1 MLDIF
6 SLKVEEIA
14 SKIKDAQLTSVEVCE
29 KYIEKINKFEICN
42 LETTANTKNSI
53 DVDKIQHEINCI
65 NNQLDI
71 ARKAAELFDE
81 LILVVAVNQ
90 EKSPLFNDKERVELI
105 KESLY
110 DVKNVKVD
118 TFNGLVVEFVRSTDS
133 VAIIRGLRHVSDFEF
148 EFQMAMINFNLN
160 PNIKSLF
167 MMPDEKY
174 IHLNSTVI
182 KDVARLGGDISDY
195 VPKCVQDALYKQYN
209 V

>member
-1 MLDIF
+1 MKRI
-6 SLKVEEIA
+6 VYPGTVYPIH
-14 SKIKDAQLTSVEVCE
+14 
-29 KYIEKINKFEICN
+29 NG
-42 LETTANTKNSI
+42 
-53 DVDKIQHEINCI
+53 H
-65 NNQLDI
+65 LDI

-90 EKSPLFNDKERVELI
+90 EKSPLFNDKKRVDLI
-105 KESLY
+105 KESLS
-110 DVKNVKVD
+110 DVKNVRVD
-118 TFNGLVVEFVRSTDS
+118 TFNGLVVDFVRSTES

-148 EFQMAMINFNLN
+148 EFQMAMMNFNLN

>member
-1 MLDIF
+1 MKRIVYPGTFDPIH
-6 SLKVEEIA
+6 
-14 SKIKDAQLTSVEVCE
+14 
-29 KYIEKINKFEICN
+29 NG
-42 LETTANTKNSI
+42 
-53 DVDKIQHEINCI
+53 H
-65 NNQLDI
+65 LDI

-90 EKSPLFNDKERVELI
+90 EKSPLLSDKERVELI

-110 DVKNVKVD
+110 DIKNVKVD
-118 TFNGLVVEFVRSTDS
+118 TFNGLVVDFVRSTNS

-148 EFQMAMINFNLN
+148 EFQMAMMNFNLN
-160 PNIKSLF
+160 PNVKSLF

-182 KDVARLGGDISDY
+182 RDVARLGGDISDY
-195 VPKCVQDALYKQYN
+195 VPKCVQNALYKRYN

>member
-1 MLDIF
+1 MKRIVYPGTFDPIH
-6 SLKVEEIA
+6 
-14 SKIKDAQLTSVEVCE
+14 
-29 KYIEKINKFEICN
+29 NG
-42 LETTANTKNSI
+42 
-53 DVDKIQHEINCI
+53 H
-65 NNQLDI
+65 LDI

-105 KESLY
+105 KESLN

-118 TFNGLVVEFVRSTDS
+118 TFDGLVVDFVRSTDS

-148 EFQMAMINFNLN
+148 EFQMAMMNFNLN

>member
-1 MLDIF
+1 MKRIVYPGTFDPIH
-6 SLKVEEIA
+6 
-14 SKIKDAQLTSVEVCE
+14 
-29 KYIEKINKFEICN
+29 NG
-42 LETTANTKNSI
+42 
-53 DVDKIQHEINCI
+53 H
-65 NNQLDI
+65 LDI

-90 EKSPLFNDKERVELI
+90 EKSPLFSEKERVELI

-110 DVKNVKVD
+110 DIKNVKVD
-118 TFNGLVVEFVRSTDS
+118 TFNGLVVDFVRSTDS

-148 EFQMAMINFNLN
+148 EFQMAMMNFNLN
-160 PNIKSLF
+160 PNVKSLF

-174 IHLNSTVI
+174 IHLNSSVI
-182 KDVARLGGDISDY
+182 RDVARLGGDISGY

>member
-1 MLDIF
+1 MKRIVYPGTFDPIH
-6 SLKVEEIA
+6 
-14 SKIKDAQLTSVEVCE
+14 
-29 KYIEKINKFEICN
+29 NG
-42 LETTANTKNSI
+42 
-53 DVDKIQHEINCI
+53 H
-65 NNQLDI
+65 LDI

-118 TFNGLVVEFVRSTDS
+118 TFNGLVVDFVRSTES

-148 EFQMAMINFNLN
+148 EFQMAMMNFNLN

-195 VPKCVQDALYKQYN
+195 VPKCVQNALYKRYN

>member
-1 MLDIF
+1 MKRIVYPGTFDPIH
-6 SLKVEEIA
+6 
-14 SKIKDAQLTSVEVCE
+14 
-29 KYIEKINKFEICN
+29 NG
-42 LETTANTKNSI
+42 
-53 DVDKIQHEINCI
+53 H
-65 NNQLDI
+65 LDI

-90 EKSPLFNDKERVELI
+90 EKSPLFNDKERVDLI
-105 KESLY
+105 KKSLS
-110 DVKNVKVD
+110 DVKNVRVD
-118 TFNGLVVEFVRSTDS
+118 TFNGLVVDFVRSTES
-133 VAIIRGLRHVSDFEF
+133 IAIIRGLRHVSDFEF
-148 EFQMAMINFNLN
+148 EFQMAMMNFNLN

>member
-1 MLDIF
+1 MKRIVYPGTFDPIH
-6 SLKVEEIA
+6 
-14 SKIKDAQLTSVEVCE
+14 
-29 KYIEKINKFEICN
+29 NG
-42 LETTANTKNSI
+42 
-53 DVDKIQHEINCI
+53 H
-65 NNQLDI
+65 LDI

-81 LILVVAVNQ
+81 LVLVVAVNQ

-118 TFNGLVVEFVRSTDS
+118 TFNGLVVDFVRSTES

-148 EFQMAMINFNLN
+148 EFQMAMMNFNLN

-174 IHLNSTVI
+174 IHLNSTII

>member
-1 MLDIF
+1 MKRIVYPGTFDPIH
-6 SLKVEEIA
+6 
-14 SKIKDAQLTSVEVCE
+14 
-29 KYIEKINKFEICN
+29 NG
-42 LETTANTKNSI
+42 
-53 DVDKIQHEINCI
+53 H
-65 NNQLDI
+65 LDI

-118 TFNGLVVEFVRSTDS
+118 TFNGLVVDFVRSTES

-148 EFQMAMINFNLN
+148 EFQMAMMNFNLN
-160 PNIKSLF
+160 PNVKSLF

-195 VPKCVQDALYKQYN
+195 VPKCVQDALYKRYN

>member
-1 MLDIF
+1 MKRIVYPGTFDPIH
-6 SLKVEEIA
+6 
-14 SKIKDAQLTSVEVCE
+14 
-29 KYIEKINKFEICN
+29 NG
-42 LETTANTKNSI
+42 
-53 DVDKIQHEINCI
+53 H
-65 NNQLDI
+65 LDI

-105 KESLY
+105 KDSLH

-118 TFNGLVVEFVRSTDS
+118 TFNGLVVDFVRLSES

-148 EFQMAMINFNLN
+148 EFQMAMMNFNLN

-195 VPKCVQDALYKQYN
+195 VPKCVQDALYEKYN

>member
-1 MLDIF
+1 MKRIVYPGTFDPIH
-6 SLKVEEIA
+6 
-14 SKIKDAQLTSVEVCE
+14 
-29 KYIEKINKFEICN
+29 NG
-42 LETTANTKNSI
+42 
-53 DVDKIQHEINCI
+53 H
-65 NNQLDI
+65 LDI

-90 EKSPLFNDKERVELI
+90 EKSPLFNDKERVDLI
-105 KESLY
+105 KESLS
-110 DVKNVKVD
+110 DVKNVRVD
-118 TFNGLVVEFVRSTDS
+118 TFNGLVVDFVRSTES

-148 EFQMAMINFNLN
+148 EFQMAMMNFNLN

-195 VPKCVQDALYKQYN
+195 VPKCVQDALYEQYN

>member
-1 MLDIF
+1 MKRIVYPGTFDPIH
-6 SLKVEEIA
+6 
-14 SKIKDAQLTSVEVCE
+14 
-29 KYIEKINKFEICN
+29 NG
-42 LETTANTKNSI
+42 
-53 DVDKIQHEINCI
+53 H
-65 NNQLDI
+65 LDI

-90 EKSPLFNDKERVELI
+90 EKSPLFNDKERIELI

-118 TFNGLVVEFVRSTDS
+118 TFNGLVVDFVRSTES

-148 EFQMAMINFNLN
+148 EFQMAMMNFNLN
-160 PNIKSLF
+160 PNVKSLF

>member
-1 MLDIF
+1 MKRIVYPGTFDPIH
-6 SLKVEEIA
+6 
-14 SKIKDAQLTSVEVCE
+14 
-29 KYIEKINKFEICN
+29 NG
-42 LETTANTKNSI
+42 
-53 DVDKIQHEINCI
+53 H
-65 NNQLDI
+65 LDI

-90 EKSPLFNDKERVELI
+90 EKSPLFSDKERVELI

-118 TFNGLVVEFVRSTDS
+118 TFNGLVVDFVRSTDS

-148 EFQMAMINFNLN
+148 EFQMAMMNFNLN
-160 PNIKSLF
+160 PNVKSLF

>member
-1 MLDIF
+1 MKRIVYPGTFDPIH
-6 SLKVEEIA
+6 
-14 SKIKDAQLTSVEVCE
+14 
-29 KYIEKINKFEICN
+29 NG
-42 LETTANTKNSI
+42 
-53 DVDKIQHEINCI
+53 H
-65 NNQLDI
+65 LDI

-90 EKSPLFNDKERVELI
+90 EKSPLFDDKERVELI
-105 KESLY
+105 RESLY

-118 TFNGLVVEFVRSTDS
+118 TFNGLVVDFVRYTES

-148 EFQMAMINFNLN
+148 EFQMAMMNFNLN

-174 IHLNSTVI
+174 IHLNFTVI

-195 VPKCVQDALYKQYN
+195 APKCVQDALYAQYN

>member
-1 MLDIF
+1 MKRIVYPGTFDPIH
-6 SLKVEEIA
+6 
-14 SKIKDAQLTSVEVCE
+14 
-29 KYIEKINKFEICN
+29 NG
-42 LETTANTKNSI
+42 
-53 DVDKIQHEINCI
+53 H
-65 NNQLDI
+65 LDI

-105 KESLY
+105 KDSLH

-118 TFNGLVVEFVRSTDS
+118 TFNGLVVDFVRSSES

-148 EFQMAMINFNLN
+148 EFQMAMMNFNLN
-160 PNIKSLF
+160 PNIKSMF

-195 VPKCVQDALYKQYN
+195 VPKCVQDALYERYN

>member
-1 MLDIF
+1 MKRIVYPGTFDPIH
-6 SLKVEEIA
+6 
-14 SKIKDAQLTSVEVCE
+14 
-29 KYIEKINKFEICN
+29 NG
-42 LETTANTKNSI
+42 
-53 DVDKIQHEINCI
+53 H
-65 NNQLDI
+65 LDI

-81 LILVVAVNQ
+81 LILIVAVNQ

-118 TFNGLVVEFVRSTDS
+118 TFNGLVVDFVHSTES

-148 EFQMAMINFNLN
+148 EFQMAMMNFNLN
-160 PNIKSLF
+160 PNVKSLF